1 MVIPAV
7 NTTIQD
13 GALGILPEAAEGI
26 HVKLGVC
33 SSGTALAL
41 QTFSDVQSAID
52 ALGQGPLTEAVCQA
66 LVSATR
72 GRAPRPV
79 LAMRVTPSTA
89 GTAGTVSYTRI
100 ASSTGTFATTGSA
113 PLDAYQVRLLIT
125 RTGAATVGAMRVSLD
140 GGDTYGA
147 EVTLAASYVIPNTGI
162 TVVLTGSL
170 DAGDLVS
177 FSTKA
182 PELTASDLNTAFA
195 ALFAL
200 PAEFD
205 FVHVVG
211 APQTGAD
218 DAALA
223 SASRVIVNAVAAQM
237 GTALAAGRF
246 IHAVC
251 EAPDVADAAGGDS
264 ALTAAFSS
272 LADTRVSVVAGY
284 DEVVSA
290 VSSRIY
296 RRPSA
301 WAYVARLAAIR
312 VAEMPS
318 KVNLGPLAAMSSIGR
333 DERKREALDAARFC
347 TLRTHL
353 GLQGFYVTSGR
364 MMAAAGSD
372 YDLVP
377 NRRVIDKACRI
388 ARASALQYL
397 DEDLRVNKSAADGNT
412 TAAGQP
418 GAPGTIDERDARRI
432 EAVIQAALEAALSPG
447 ADDGDASAV
456 SVQVNRVNALLV
468 NRDLKIKVRVTP
480 KGYARS
486 ISVDIGFQSP
496 WATI

>member
-1 MVIPAV
+1 MPIPEVA
-7 NTTIQD
+7 TTIRD

-33 SSGTALAL
+33 SSGTANTLY
-41 QTFSDVQSAID
+41 TFSDVQAAID
-52 ALGQGPLTEAVCQA
+52 TLGQGPLTEAVCHA
-66 LVSATR
+66 LVSQTR
-72 GRAPRPV
+72 GRSPRPV

-89 GTAGTVSYTRI
+89 GTAGTVSYARV

-125 RTGAATVGAMRVSLD
+125 RTGAAGVGAMRVSLD
-140 GGDTYGA
+140 GGDVFGP
-147 EVTLAASYVIPNTGI
+147 EVTLAASYPIPNTGV

-182 PELTASDLNTAFA
+182 PECTAADLNTAFA

-200 PAEFD
+200 PTEFD

-218 DAALA
+218 DAALS
-223 SASRVIVNAVAAQM
+223 SASRTIVNAVATQM
-237 GTALAAGRF
+237 GTALAAGRY

-251 EAPDVADAAGGDS
+251 EAPDVADSSGGDS
-264 ALTAAFSS
+264 ALVAAFAS
-272 LADTRVSVVAGY
+272 LADARVSVVAGY
-284 DEVVSA
+284 DECVSA
-290 VSSRIY
+290 VSSRVY

-301 WAYVARLAAIR
+301 WSYVARLAAIR
-312 VAEMPS
+312 VSEMPS
-318 KVNLGPLAAMSSIGR
+318 KVSLGPLAAIASIGR
-333 DERKREALDAARFC
+333 DERKREALDAQRFC
-347 TLRTHL
+347 TLRTFL

-372 YDLVP
+372 FDLVP
-377 NRRVIDKACRI
+377 NRRVLDKACRI
-388 ARASALQYL
+388 ARAAALQYL
-397 DEDLRVNKSAADGNT
+397 DEDLRVNRSAAEGNT
-412 TAAGQP
+412 IPIGQP
-418 GAPGTIDERDARRI
+418 GGPGSIDDRDARRI
-432 EAVIQAALEAALSPG
+432 EAVLLAKLEAALRPG
-447 ADDGDASAV
+447 GEDGDASAV
-456 SVQVNRVNALLV
+456 SVQIDRSNLLLST
-468 NRDLKIKVRVTP
+468 RELRIKIRVTP

-496 WATI
+496 TATV

>member
-1 MVIPAV
+1 
-7 NTTIQD
+7 
-13 GALGILPEAAEGI
+13 
-26 HVKLGVC
+26 
-33 SSGTALAL
+33 
-41 QTFSDVQSAID
+41 
-52 ALGQGPLTEAVCQA
+52 
-66 LVSATR
+66 
-72 GRAPRPV
+72 
-79 LAMRVTPSTA
+79 
-89 GTAGTVSYTRI
+89 
-100 ASSTGTFATTGSA
+100 
-113 PLDAYQVRLLIT
+113 
-125 RTGAATVGAMRVSLD
+125 
-140 GGDTYGA
+140 
-147 EVTLAASYVIPNTGI
+147 
-162 TVVLTGSL
+162 
-170 DAGDLVS
+170 
-177 FSTKA
+177 
-182 PELTASDLNTAFA
+182 
-195 ALFAL
+195 
-200 PAEFD
+200 
-205 FVHVVG
+205 
-211 APQTGAD
+211 
-218 DAALA
+218 
-223 SASRVIVNAVAAQM
+223 
-237 GTALAAGRF
+237 
-246 IHAVC
+246 
-251 EAPDVADAAGGDS
+251 VADSAGGDS
-264 ALTAAFSS
+264 ALTTAFAS

-318 KVNLGPLAAMSSIGR
+318 KVNLGPLAAVSAIGR
-333 DERKREALDAARFC
+333 DERKREALDAQRFC

-418 GAPGTIDERDARRI
+418 GAPGTIDERDAY
-432 EAVIQAALEAALSPG
+432 VIVIGNSTSPKPSPSNCAALEAALSPG

>member
-1 MVIPAV
+1 MTIPSV

-41 QTFSDVQSAID
+41 QTFSDVQAAID
-52 ALGQGPLTEAVCQA
+52 ALGHGPLTEAVCQA
-66 LVSATR
+66 LVSPTR

-89 GTAGTVSYTRI
+89 GVAGSVSYTRVG
-100 ASSTGTFATTGSA
+100 SSTGTFATTGST
-113 PLDAYQVRLLIT
+113 PYDAYQVRLLIT
-125 RTGAATVGAMRVSLD
+125 RTGAAGVGAMRVSLD

-147 EVTLAASYVIPNTGI
+147 EVTLAASYVIPNSGV

-200 PAEFD
+200 PTEFD

-218 DAALA
+218 DDALA
-223 SASRVIVNAVAAQM
+223 AASRVIVNAVATQM
-237 GTALAAGRF
+237 GTAETNGRY

-251 EAPDVADAAGGDS
+251 EAPDVADSSAGDTDLGD
-264 ALTAAFSS
+264 AFTS
-272 LADTRVSVVAGY
+272 LANARVSVVAGY

-296 RRPSA
+296 RRPSS

-318 KVNLGPLAAMSSIGR
+318 KVSLGPLAALSSIGR
-333 DERKREALDAARFC
+333 DERKREALDAQRFC

-353 GLQGFYVTSGR
+353 GLQGVYVTSGR
-364 MMAAAGSD
+364 MMAPAGSD

-388 ARASALQYL
+388 ARAAALQYL
-397 DEDLRVNKSAADGNT
+397 DEDLRVNKAAIDGNT
-412 TAAGQP
+412 IPAGQP

-432 EAVIQAALEAALSPG
+432 EAVILAKLEAALSPG
-447 ADDGDASAV
+447 DDAGDASAV
-456 SVQVNRVNALLV
+456 SVQVVRTNVILTTRELKLV
-468 NRDLKIKVRVTP
+468 IRVTP

-486 ISVDIGFQSP
+486 ISVDIGFRSP
-496 WATI
+496 TAAV

>member
-1 MVIPAV
+1 MTIPSV

-41 QTFSDVQSAID
+41 QTFSDVQAVID
-52 ALGQGPLTEAVCQA
+52 ALGHGPLTEAVCQA
-66 LVSATR
+66 LVSPTR

-89 GTAGTVSYTRI
+89 GVAGTVSYTRVG
-100 ASSTGTFATTGSA
+100 SSTGTFATTGST
-113 PLDAYQVRLLIT
+113 PFDAYQVRLLIT
-125 RTGAATVGAMRVSLD
+125 RTGAAGAGAMRVSLD

-147 EVTLAASYVIPNTGI
+147 EVTLAASYAIPNSGV

-200 PAEFD
+200 PTEFD

-218 DAALA
+218 DAAL
-223 SASRVIVNAVAAQM
+223 SASSRTIVNAVATQM
-237 GTALAAGRF
+237 GTALAAGRY

-251 EAPDVADAAGGDS
+251 EAPDVADSSGGDS
-264 ALTAAFSS
+264 ALTAAFAS
-272 LADTRVSVVAGY
+272 LSDTRVSVVAGY

-301 WAYVARLAAIR
+301 WAYVARLAAIG

-318 KVNLGPLAAMSSIGR
+318 KVSLGPLAAISSIGR
-333 DERKREALDAARFC
+333 DERKREALDAQRFC

-353 GLQGFYVTSGR
+353 GLQGVFVTSGR
-364 MMAAAGSD
+364 MMAGAGSD

-388 ARASALQYL
+388 ARAAALQYL
-397 DEDLRVNKSAADGNT
+397 DEDLRVNKSALDGNT
-412 TAAGQP
+412 IPAGTP

-432 EAVIQAALEAALSPG
+432 EAVILAKLEAALEPG
-447 ADDGDASAV
+447 GDAGDASAV
-456 SVQVNRVNALLV
+456 SVQVVRTNVLLST
-468 NRDLKIKVRVTP
+468 RELKIKIRVTP

-496 WATI
+496 TAAI